1 MKDFNFKD
9 IIVAAATQIMPSFGL
24 NHRFMCELPES
35 SLNSVED
42 VSILVGLTNA
52 VKGNILIGLPKEAAY
67 DIASG
72 MMGQSVYELNDI
84 TLSCLSE
91 FTIMLLNNALSRL
104 RLEETIEV
112 APPTITTG
120 DDVFIMISRSPSK
133 KLFFKLQNTKFNIAY
148 CLE

>member
-1 MKDFNFKD
+1 MQDFNFKD
-9 IIVAAATQIMPSFGL
+9 IIVAAANQIMPSFGL

-67 DIASG
+67 DIVAG

-104 RLEETIEV
+104 RLDDPVEV

-133 KLFFKLQNTKFNIAY
+133 KLFFKIQNTKFNIAY
-148 CLE
+148 CME